1 MAKLTLNFPRFKVLC
16 NLARNL
22 AITKKKQILLR
33 YPGRRPGRRPGLR
46 PGHRPGRRPV

>member
-22 AITKKKQILLR
+22 AITKKNKFYYATQVADQVADLVCDLATD
-33 YPGRRPGRRPGLR
+33 L
-46 PGHRPGRRPV
+46 VADL